1 MSTIK
6 VTPEE
11 LLHVSKQ
18 IEQGRQQLEG
28 IRNDLT
34 ARIGFIQSQWA
45 EQRRNDFSTIF
56 SNHVLYW
63 IEHWKV
69 W

>member
-6 VTPEE
+6 VTPEQ

-18 IEQGRQQLEG
+18 IEQGRQQLES

-34 ARIGFIQSQWA
+34 ARIGLIVRSGRLLQITQNNR
-45 EQRRNDFSTIF
+45 EEIKHGR
-56 SNHVLYW
+56 L
-63 IEHWKV
+63 
-69 W
+69 

>member
-18 IEQGRQQLEG
+18 IEQGRQQLKEYVM
-28 IRNDLT
+28 T
-34 ARIGFIQSQWA
+34 
-45 EQRRNDFSTIF
+45 
-56 SNHVLYW
+56 
-63 IEHWKV
+63 
-69 W
+69 